1 MEKLNIGTIIQEA
14 ISRFSQNR
22 SGDKPPVFVT
32 LAPAISPV
40 PWENPS
46 AETFM
51 RRFVYETL
59 LTSDPEAPIEVSL
72 RCKSSLSDLNAFIGI
87 KPAFW
92 IQLRVTGRGLRI
104 GEKAIEELFDELGFR
119 VEEWIGVEGSGTRL
133 GIFGTI
139 DAPTVKMVFCLQS
152 VHHKLKCDLL
162 LPIHDRSIHSD
173 LVSREEVSRS
183 PQA

>member
-1 MEKLNIGTIIQEA
+1 MEKLDIGTVIQDA

-32 LAPAISPV
+32 LAPAMTQV
-40 PWENPS
+40 LWENQS

-72 RCKSSLSDLNAFIGI
+72 RCKPSLSDLNAFIGI
-87 KPAFW
+87 KPNYW
-92 IQLRVTGRGLRI
+92 IQLRISGRGIRI
-104 GEKAIEELFDELGFR
+104 GEKVIEELFDELGFR
-119 VEEWIGVEGSGTRL
+119 VEEWVGVEGSDTRL

-139 DAPTVKMVFCLQS
+139 DAPIVKMVFCLQS
-152 VHHKLKCDLL
+152 VRHKLKCDLL
-162 LPIHDRSIHSD
+162 LPIHERSGHPEIIPRDQDRHP
-173 LVSREEVSRS
+173 LHV
-183 PQA
+183 

>member
-1 MEKLNIGTIIQEA
+1 MERLDIGTIMQETIA
-14 ISRFSQNR
+14 RFSQNR
-22 SGDKPPVFVT
+22 GGAKPPVFVT
-32 LAPAISPV
+32 LAPAMGPV
-40 PWENPS
+40 SWENHS
-46 AETFM
+46 AATFM

-59 LTSDPEAPIEVSL
+59 LTSDPDAPIEVSL

-119 VEEWIGVEGSGTRL
+119 VEEWVGVEGSDTRL

-152 VHHKLKCDLL
+152 VRHKLRCDLL
-162 LPIHDRSIHSD
+162 LPIHDRTINPE
-173 LVSREEVSRS
+173 LLGRAQPNRS
-183 PQA
+183 LWV